1 VSTEVAR
8 AAIDMA
14 RCPVGDQSAF
24 DECRGATAR
33 GVHDTVDHPV
43 AGKTGTTDS
52 NRTASLVV
60 TTTTLA
66 VAGIMADPDF
76 PETPESM
83 DHNKINPAVYET
95 LADAMKGK
103 PKVDFPAPS
112 HDTAY
117 GNQKTIP
124 DVSCDSVDAARSRL
138 QEAGFEVKVD
148 PAPVPSN
155 CAQGTVA
162 YSEPNRRSVEGA
174 TITLKI
180 SAGAPRNKPTKEPD
194 PGTNDRPNGTGPTG
208 DLLDHI
214 FPGN

>member
-1 VSTEVAR
+1 
-8 AAIDMA
+8 M
-14 RCPVGDQSAF
+14 
-24 DECRGATAR
+24 
-33 GVHDTVDHPV
+33 HDVVDHPV

-66 VAGIMADPDF
+66 VAGIMADPDW

-112 HDTAY
+112 RNTAY

-124 DVSCDSVDAARSRL
+124 DVSCDSVDDGAQPARGGRLRGQGRRRPGPVELLARARSPTATRT
-138 QEAGFEVKVD
+138 A
-148 PAPVPSN
+148 AASR
-155 CAQGTVA
+155 A
-162 YSEPNRRSVEGA
+162 RRS
-174 TITLKI
+174 
-180 SAGAPRNKPTKEPD
+180 P
-194 PGTNDRPNGTGPTG
+194 
-208 DLLDHI
+208 
-214 FPGN
+214 